1 MIVFNTITNQFQITS
16 IFKKALHIV
25 WCISFGI
32 SYFWKTSDDELF
44 HRPLRAV
51 EHSPLST
58 DRFCTV
64 GSWTR
69 RPEALKTQSP
79 NETIELER
87 STKKGLPGG
96 SAGKESA
103 CNTGDP
109 GSIPGLGRSTGGGIG
124 YPLQLNLC
132 QFC

>member
-1 MIVFNTITNQFQITS
+1 MIVFNTITNQFQITFT
-16 IFKKALHIV
+16 FKKAFGVFFTKAFYIL

-64 GSWTR
+64 GS
-69 RPEALKTQSP
+69 
-79 NETIELER
+79 
-87 STKKGLPGG
+87 
-96 SAGKESA
+96 
-103 CNTGDP
+103 
-109 GSIPGLGRSTGGGIG
+109 
-124 YPLQLNLC
+124 
-132 QFC
+132 